1 MREEPCAPRRRP
13 GRAITP
19 LRGSLLRTSQ
29 SRNMFGQVSSFLP
42 SGTHTT
48 VNERTCICPSL
59 LGCLGRKDDPYDVV
73 SWSPVHMVT
82 LASANKLPTSV
93 PSVPSAV
100 RVARPALLPAVP
112 KPLLLL
118 VSWLYGPAQW
128 NSTCLPLFLRSV
140 GASPTIRVA
149 IVGDPSPPAHLLP
162 MPSNVEFISL
172 PWGTLCARLQT
183 VLSASMHHVNGFDY
197 RKITDM
203 KPLAALLVPEVITPY
218 AWWGW
223 IDNDVRPARRPARV
237 PYIPF

>member
-1 MREEPCAPRRRP
+1 MHR
-13 GRAITP
+13 
-19 LRGSLLRTSQ
+19 LS
-29 SRNMFGQVSSFLP
+29 
-42 SGTHTT
+42 
-48 VNERTCICPSL
+48 
-59 LGCLGRKDDPYDVV
+59 
-73 SWSPVHMVT
+73 
-82 LASANKLPTSV
+82 NKLSAPVTS
-93 PSVPSAV
+93 PARPLNNSSPSAV

-112 KPLLLL
+112 QPLLLL

-203 KPLAALLVPEVITPY
+203 KPLTALLVPEVITPY

-223 IDNDVRPARRPARV
+223 IDNDVRPARQPARV
-237 PYIPF
+237 PLKHLVFVWLRVFCECVQSLPAHCDVPFSPPPCRSWCLGTCLRRSRGSWGRVAARPSGRCR

>member
-1 MREEPCAPRRRP
+1 MHRLS
-13 GRAITP
+13 I
-19 LRGSLLRTSQ
+19 
-29 SRNMFGQVSSFLP
+29 
-42 SGTHTT
+42 
-48 VNERTCICPSL
+48 
-59 LGCLGRKDDPYDVV
+59 
-73 SWSPVHMVT
+73 
-82 LASANKLPTSV
+82 NKLSAPVTS
-93 PSVPSAV
+93 PARPLNNSSPSAV

-112 KPLLLL
+112 QPLLLL

-172 PWGTLCARLQT
+172 PWGALCARLQT

>member
-1 MREEPCAPRRRP
+1 M
-13 GRAITP
+13 T
-19 LRGSLLRTSQ
+19 
-29 SRNMFGQVSSFLP
+29 
-42 SGTHTT
+42 
-48 VNERTCICPSL
+48 
-59 LGCLGRKDDPYDVV
+59 
-73 SWSPVHMVT
+73 PVHMVT

-223 IDNDVRPARRPARV
+223 IDNDVRPARQPARV
-237 PYIPF
+237 PFIPL